1 MSARNGPQMDW
12 NARVTKSRSEISKN
26 KQSMYKSSFG
36 DLKPGT
42 IYRDPAGFKTP
53 NGAELQKE
61 FWDALS
67 SRTVPELEKY
77 VSDGEEATVVNAWN
91 SLQRKN
97 YSIED
102 TTDEIRKSLDTGDW
116 TLPLDI
122 LPEVFVINPEQTPMA
137 DLMTRVATQD
147 DEIVATPVED
157 DIEPSFGL
165 EAPDVTEDDEG
176 NYQYEYEQP
185 TYGDLRYEV
194 EGLGAATRIS
204 DQMILASANLRNA
217 SATQEQS
224 LVRGMRKKMER
235 QIIHGTDAAEG
246 GDANGFDGLNDIG
259 SVVNDLGDPSSLSD
273 ADIEDYTRE
282 LIDEVEY
289 QGAPR
294 ENVAIV
300 CDFDWHRRLRESLV
314 DNVRYDAGD
323 EQAGA
328 FTSLNFDDVPVYKS
342 HAFTRISDLGAS
354 TTAAPIYAVNMDATY
369 LGMLQETSLQP
380 LARLGPQERM
390 AVDNYGALV
399 AEAPSHIQSYTV
411 TTPA

>member
-1 MSARNGPQMDW
+1 MSARNRNGGLDW
-12 NARVTKSRSEISKN
+12 NARVTKDRAEIKKSKG
-26 KQSMYKSSFG
+26 SMFKNSFG
-36 DLKPGT
+36 DLPDGT
-42 IYRDPAGFKTP
+42 IYRDPAGFKT
-53 NGAELQKE
+53 GESVELQKD
-61 FWDALS
+61 FWEALTS
-67 SRTVPELEKY
+67 EPIPALGGKTVIEK
-77 VSDGEEATVVNAWN
+77 WN
-91 SLQRKN
+91 ELQRKGF
-97 YSIED
+97 SIAD
-102 TTDEIRKSLDTGDW
+102 TTEEIQKSLDTGDW

-137 DLMTRVATQD
+137 DLMTRMATQD

-165 EAPDVTEDDEG
+165 EDPNVGTDSDG
-176 NYQYEYEQP
+176 NYVYSYDQP
-185 TYGDLRYEV
+185 TYGDLSYDV
-194 EGLGAATRIS
+194 VGLGAATRIS

-246 GDANGFDGLNDIG
+246 GDANGWEGLNDIG
-259 SVVNDLGDPSSLSD
+259 SVVSDLGDPSSLSD

-294 ENVAIV
+294 GDIAIV
-300 CDFDWHRRLRESLV
+300 CGFEWHRRLRESLV

-323 EQAGA
+323 EMAGA
-328 FTSLNFDDVPVYKS
+328 FTTLEFDDVPVYKS
-342 HAFTRISDLGAS
+342 HAFTRLSDLGSS
-354 TTAAPIYAVNMDATY
+354 TTAAPIYAVNMNATY
-369 LGMLQETSLQP
+369 LGMLQESSLEP
-380 LARLGPQERM
+380 LARLGPQER
-390 AVDNYGALV
+390 VSISSYGTLV
-399 AEAPSHIQSYTV
+399 SEAPSHIQSYTV

>member
-1 MSARNGPQMDW
+1 MEWD
-12 NARVTKSRSEISKN
+12 ARVTKSRSEIAKE
-26 KQSMYKSSFG
+26 KRTMYKSSFG

-67 SRTVPELEKY
+67 SKTIPALEKY
-77 VSDGEEATVVNAWN
+77 VSDGEAPTVVNAWN

-147 DEIVATPVED
+147 DEIVATPVQD

-165 EAPDVTEDDEG
+165 EDPNVATNGEG
-176 NYQYEYEQP
+176 DYVYDTDQP
-185 TYGDLRYEV
+185 TYGDLRYDV
-194 EGLGAATRIS
+194 FGLGAATRIS
-204 DQMILASANLRNA
+204 DKMILASANLRNA

-224 LVRGMRKKMER
+224 LVRGMRQKMER
-235 QIIHGTDAAEG
+235 QIIHGTDSAEG
-246 GDANGFDGLNDIG
+246 GDANGFDGFNDIG
-259 SVVNDLGDPSSLSD
+259 SVIADLGDPANLSD
-273 ADIEDYTRE
+273 ADIEDYTRQA
-282 LIDEVEY
+282 IDEVEY

-294 ENVAIV
+294 GNVAVV
-300 CDFDWHRRLRESLV
+300 CGFDWHKRLRDSLIT
-314 DNVRYDAGD
+314 DVRYESGED
-323 EQAGA
+323 EAA
-328 FTSLNFDDVPVYKS
+328 TFTNLQFDDDVPVYKS
-342 HAFTRISDLGAS
+342 HAFTRLSDLGAS